1 MKKRILLSALAVLLL
16 CSVVLCFSA
25 CGTTKVADAEDADGS
40 VGGIDWDYDADDKVL
55 KIEGTGAIP
64 DFDAPENVDWY
75 AVRHSVE
82 SIEISEGITSI
93 GDHAF
98 YYCPALEDIEIPATV
113 TSLGDLSFAFC
124 SSLVNIDLPD
134 SLVSIGDGC
143 FEACISLKGINVPAA
158 VTSIGERAFAHCS
171 SMKDAVIMAQITSV
185 KSWTFMGCSSLEK
198 LLFNDA
204 TRGIE
209 VAEDAFE
216 DASMNFE
223 NATFTA
229 DNTGKLTLT
238 VNYIYEDGSAAADP
252 YITQL
257 EMGDDYSVVSPEIE
271 NYQASELT
279 VSGIISEDKAVNVVY
294 KSTVEEAETEPVTE
308 IEETDEVVEEES
320 EEIGVGTI
328 IALVILGVVIVGII
342 VLVIVMMR
350 SDKKPT
356 NGKDQ
361 KNGKRK

>member
-1 MKKRILLSALAVLLL
+1 
-16 CSVVLCFSA
+16 